1 MIASD
6 LNNPE
11 FVGAKDPDRA
21 LHVVFYSK
29 PVKNEFESARHA
41 RPIFD
46 TVDFVRITTPG
57 NVLNIVDTPA
67 RPDHQERF
75 PRQWQAYKNR
85 VGADVVASGT
95 PITEWPRITPGQ
107 AEELKAL
114 KFYTVE
120 SIASAGDAQLQG
132 IGMVAGQSVFA
143 FRDDARRFLAI
154 AAADAKNSEAD
165 KKLAEAQAQIEQER
179 EALRLEREQNQ
190 KAMQEMQEQLRQLMA
205 NAASVVQPAKRG
217 RKPKAEATE

>member
-1 MIASD
+1 MLASD

-11 FVGAKDPDRA
+11 FAGAKDPDRA
-21 LHVVFYSK
+21 LHVVFYTK
-29 PVKNEFESARHA
+29 PVKNDFASAQQA
-41 RPIFD
+41 RPIFEN
-46 TVDFVRITTPG
+46 VDFIRITTPG

-85 VGADVVASGT
+85 VGTDVQQSGT
-95 PITEWPRITPGQ
+95 PITEWPRITPAQ
-107 AEELKAL
+107 AEEMKAL

-143 FRDDARRFLAI
+143 FRDDAKRFLSVAD
-154 AAADAKNSEAD
+154 ADAKNSAAD
-165 KKLAEAQAQIEQER
+165 KKLAEAEAAIAQER
-179 EALRLEREQNQ
+179 EALRVEREEYGRSMRQ
-190 KAMQEMQEQLRQLMA
+190 MQEQVQALL
-205 NAASVVQPAKRG
+205 ASAGAPAKRG
-217 RKPKAEATE
+217 RKPKLVTQE